1 MKRLLVFF
9 IALTVLASCN
19 QNDED
24 LNKDISIPVTVLEIK
39 PQSIE
44 KYISTTGTVK
54 PLKEVMLKTEIAGNY
69 KLKVNPA
76 TGKPFALG
84 DKVKAGQTIVD
95 IENDEYELNIKLNS
109 LELQLDIKKQ
119 VYEKQKSLYEKG
131 GVTLSDLRNS
141 EIEYINA
148 QSAIDDAKLRLQ
160 KMKVLATFSGIIVEL
175 PYHTKNTKIEA
186 NQPVMKIMDYQ
197 ELFMEINLAEKNYN
211 TISAGQEVRIM
222 NYTLP
227 DDTLS
232 GKIAQIS
239 PSINPET
246 RSFLVLVNI
255 NNKDLLL
262 LPGMFAKG
270 EIIVSKVENTIVIPK
285 EAILA
290 KQRGNT
296 VFVIN
301 KGLAEERIIA
311 FGLENPYKVQIV
323 SGLNLKDR

>member
-160 KMKVLATFSGIIVEL
+160 KMKVLATFSG
-175 PYHTKNTKIEA
+175 
-186 NQPVMKIMDYQ
+186 
-197 ELFMEINLAEKNYN
+197 NLC
-211 TISAGQEVRIM
+211 
-222 NYTLP
+222 
-227 DDTLS
+227 
-232 GKIAQIS
+232 
-239 PSINPET
+239 
-246 RSFLVLVNI
+246 F
-255 NNKDLLL
+255 
-262 LPGMFAKG
+262 
-270 EIIVSKVENTIVIPK
+270 
-285 EAILA
+285 
-290 KQRGNT
+290 
-296 VFVIN
+296 
-301 KGLAEERIIA
+301 
-311 FGLENPYKVQIV
+311 
-323 SGLNLKDR
+323 